1 MKTPVGFDPQPPRP
15 LWGIRP
21 PTRKN
26 ASMMR
31 PILVAPAPERVVIP
45 IRQCLGMAAAPLVA
59 PGQQVQTGQPIA
71 AAINDVDGP
80 SGPQVHASISGTVES
95 LEAHAVPNPVTG
107 EEICV
112 TIRGDGLDSRFTG
125 YDGLDDPLQ
134 MAPERICELVA
145 KAGIVG
151 LGGAMFSTASKLAA
165 QCEIHTLIL
174 NGAECEPYITC
185 DEILLREHA
194 AEVLRGAKIMMRA
207 LGATQAVIGVETDMP
222 EARVAVHDAIDAD
235 GCDDVHVSV
244 VTAKYPAGG
253 ERQLI
258 QLIMGQEV
266 PEGALPSDIGF
277 VCHNVGTAAAIAD
290 FFRDGRPLISR
301 IVTITGSGINEPL
314 NIDTRIGTLMA
325 DLFQL
330 ANGRSDDTSH
340 LIMGGPMMGVSLPSD
355 ELPVT
360 KATNC
365 LILMK
370 PRDISPPR
378 REMPCIRCGECNQV
392 CPAQLLPQDLLRAGR
407 QHDIDALKEFGLD
420 ACIECG
426 CCDYVCPSYI
436 PLTARFV
443 RSKVEVAEHDA
454 EMAQAVRARAR
465 FEAREARLARQRE
478 VRDQDLEAQVVEA
491 HETES
496 IADIMARVDA
506 RDDQQ

>member
-1 MKTPVGFDPQPPRP
+1 MKTPVGFNLQPPRP

-21 PTRKN
+21 PTRKS
-26 ASMMR
+26 ASMLR
-31 PILVAPAPERVVIP
+31 PILVAYAPERVIIP
-45 IRQCLGMAAAPLVA
+45 IRQCLGMAAAPIVEL
-59 PGQQVQTGQPIA
+59 GQQVQTGQPIA
-71 AAINDVDGP
+71 AAIQAFGGP
-80 SGPQVHASISGTVES
+80 SGPQVHASISGTIES
-95 LEAHAVPNPVTG
+95 LGTHAVPGPMAG

-112 TIRGDGLDSRFTG
+112 TIRSDGLDRRFTG
-125 YDGLDDPLQ
+125 YDGLGDPLQ
-134 MAPERICELVA
+134 MSPEQICTLIAE
-145 KAGIVG
+145 AGIVG

-165 QCEIHTLIL
+165 RGKVHTLIL

-194 AEVLRGAKIMMRA
+194 TEVLRGAKIMMRA
-207 LGATQAVIGVETDMP
+207 LGATQAVIGVESDMP

-258 QLIMGQEV
+258 QLIMGREV

-301 IVTITGSGINEPL
+301 IVTVTGSGINEPL

-325 DLFQL
+325 DLFEL
-330 ANGRSDDTSH
+330 ADGRSDDASH
-340 LIMGGPMMGVSLPSD
+340 LIMGGPMMGVSLPND

-365 LILMK
+365 LILMQ
-370 PRDISPPR
+370 PREISPPR

-392 CPAQLLPQDLLRAGR
+392 CPAQLLPQELLRASR
-407 QHDIDALKEFGLD
+407 QHDIDALREFGLD

-436 PLTARFV
+436 PLTARFAV
-443 RSKVEVAEHDA
+443 SKLEAAEHDA

-465 FEAREARLARQRE
+465 FEAREARLAGVRE
-478 VRDQDLEAQVVEA
+478 SRELDLKAQVVEA
-491 HETES
+491 HASES
-496 IADIMARVDA
+496 IADVMARVNA
-506 RDDQQ
+506 RDDQG